1 MYNAATTSTTP
12 TTTSVAT
19 TTTATIPKRER
30 ISAHPH
36 LRRAQSAIPLPLL
49 DLAPV
54 GDTIGTNLDES
65 RYRKTLTAPGA
76 VFRLGPGDGG
86 GVEVLDVGDLVRG
99 RGLDASLHA

>member
-12 TTTSVAT
+12 TTTSAAT
-19 TTTATIPKRER
+19 TIPKRGR
-30 ISAHPH
+30 ISAHPRP
-36 LRRAQSAIPLPLL
+36 RRAQSAIPLTLL

-65 RYRKTLTAPGA
+65 RYRETLTAPGA
-76 VFRLGPGDGG
+76 VLRLGPGDGG